1 MNTII
6 RFVLRFLAT
15 TVILAVSVTIIFW
28 EGDFSKEQATEKYA
42 NDESAFFKDSAGS
55 LVHYRDRGEKS
66 APVLL
71 FIHGTSAS
79 LHTWEPLIAHEKL
92 QDFRLVSLD
101 LPGHG
106 LTGANESNI
115 YTREVFSQ
123 AIVDTL
129 DYLDVEKA
137 VLIGNSLGGRIAWQ
151 TAVSF
156 PERVES
162 LVLLAPSGA
171 NKQGPSS
178 SNIGFKILA
187 TNWGQLLMQR
197 LTPRFLIERSLKQ
210 TVVDDSIVTPFM
222 VDRYWELLKMQGNRK
237 AMASLA
243 SGRRLQTVG
252 FDEFASVRLPV
263 LTIWGAEDT
272 VLPVYMLDQFVQ
284 KQPEMEVLKLENIG
298 HLPQE
303 ESVDAVANRIFS
315 FLSVNR

>member
-1 MNTII
+1 MKTLI
-6 RFVLRFLAT
+6 RFIQTVLALTA
-15 TVILAVSVTIIFW
+15 ILLVSISIVFW
-28 EGDFSKEQATEKYA
+28 EADISREQAIAKFAQGAST
-42 NDESAFFKDSAGS
+42 FFKDSSGS
-55 LVHYRDRGEKS
+55 LVHYQDIGEKG
-66 APVLL
+66 APALL

-92 QDFRLVSLD
+92 NDYRLISLD

-106 LTGANESNI
+106 LTGANESNV
-115 YTREVFSQ
+115 YTRDVFSQ
-123 AIVDTL
+123 AIIDTL
-129 DYLDVEKA
+129 DYLDIEKA
-137 VLIGNSLGGRIAWQ
+137 TLIGNSLGGRIAWQ

-156 PERVES
+156 PERVER

-171 NKQGPSS
+171 KKKGPSS

-187 TNWGQLLMQR
+187 TNWGKLLMQR

-210 TVVDDSIVTPFM
+210 TVVDDSIVSPEM

-243 SGRRLQTVG
+243 SGRSTAGVG
-252 FDEFASVRLPV
+252 FNEFASINVPI
-263 LTIWGAEDT
+263 LTIWGAEDS

-315 FLSVNR
+315 FLSGNR